1 MFEGFE
7 ESSNFVDQSQPSSLY
22 QPNNLQQDGSSSTLL
37 RERTTN
43 NTKNNIVQ
51 KKKRRVAR
59 AYLKIDFQHN
69 QDSFLFPLQEDCVEG
84 KVVSNLPYSHKLFS
98 AIIENS
104 NTGLVYRGVLTS
116 SIHSHHHHH
125 HHHFIPGVSS
135 SSSSALRKSSEI
147 SFERVHSTSSNCV
160 EGNSGLWKVIC
171 PSLSTFYF
179 FFQMPDTP
187 ILIPLGRISF

>member
-7 ESSNFVDQSQPSSLY
+7 ESSNFVDQSQLSSSY
-22 QPNNLQQDGSSSTLL
+22 QPNNLQQDGSGSSTLL
-37 RERTTN
+37 RERATN

-59 AYLKIDFQHN
+59 TYLKIDFQHN

-125 HHHFIPGVSS
+125 HHFIPGVST

-147 SFERVHSTSSNCV
+147 SFERVHSTSSNSV
-160 EGNSGLWKVIC
+160 EGSSGLWKVIC

-179 FFQMPDTP
+179 IFKCLTLQF
-187 ILIPLGRISF
+187 